1 MIKAYNT
8 VRVFIKSYFEGNSR
22 TNLLV
27 KNVFSSLI
35 LRGLGTA
42 INFLFVPLVINF
54 VNAERYG
61 IWLTLSS
68 VLTWFTLLDI
78 GFGNG
83 LRNKFSEA
91 VALDDIKEQRKLIH
105 TTAAVLILISAL
117 IFILNVIF
125 TDQIKWD
132 EFLGVDASYRTEL
145 QQLVFLLIS
154 FFSLQFIFQIYNPI
168 QYALQKPAMIAR
180 TILVG
185 NALGLIGILYL
196 REFSEPSLFNLGF
209 VVMGSNVLSIFL
221 FTAYFFI
228 VQRRDL
234 IQKIE
239 KPTLDTLG
247 SIFSLGIKFF
257 FLNIAYMVQFQ
268 TSNFLISKYFTPEK
282 VTEFN
287 IAFKLFSVASLVFGI
302 ILSPVWSSVTN
313 AQVNNDYTWIKKL
326 IKKLLLIWGV
336 IAIGS
341 IIVLMIA
348 PTIYNL
354 WIGDIITIPFIT
366 SLGVLLIVLSNCFS
380 EIFISVLNG
389 MGKVNLQFYISIFVI
404 IFFVPIAYY
413 FSVELEY
420 GIFGICMAIVITNV
434 NGLIVAPYQV
444 YIEMRKNRKLP
455 A

>member
-444 YIEMRKNRKLP
+444 YVEMRKNRKLP

>member
-1 MIKAYNT
+1 MIKRFNT
-8 VRVFIKSYFEGNSR
+8 VKVFIQSYFEGNSR

-91 VALDDIKEQRKLIH
+91 VALDDIKEQRKLVH
-105 TTAAVLILISAL
+105 TTTAVLILISAL
-117 IFILNVIF
+117 IFTLNIIF
-125 TDQIKWD
+125 TNQIKWD
-132 EFLGVDASYRTEL
+132 EFLGVDVSYRTEL

-239 KPTLDTLG
+239 RPTLDTLG

-287 IAFKLFSVASLVFGI
+287 IAFKLFSVASLIFGI

-313 AQVNNDYTWIKKL
+313 AQVNNDYRWIKKL
-326 IKKLLLIWGV
+326 INKLLLIWGV

-341 IIVLMIA
+341 IIVLLIA

-354 WIGDIITIPFIT
+354 WIGEIITIPFIT

-413 FSVELEY
+413 LSVELSY

-444 YIEMRKNRKLP
+444 YVEMRKNRKLP

>member
-1 MIKAYNT
+1 MIKRFNSI
-8 VRVFIKSYFEGNSR
+8 RVIIQSYFQGNSR

-27 KNVFSSLI
+27 KNVFSSLV

-91 VALDDIKEQRKLIH
+91 VALNDIKEQRKLVH
-105 TTAAVLILISAL
+105 TTAAVLILISTI
-117 IFILNVIF
+117 IFSLNIIF
-125 TDQIKWD
+125 TDQIHWD
-132 EFLGVDASYRTEL
+132 EFLGVDVSYREEL

-196 REFSEPSLFNLGF
+196 REFSEPSLINLGA
-209 VVMGSNVLSIFL
+209 VVMGSNVLSIFC

-228 VQRRDL
+228 FQRPDL
-234 IQKIE
+234 IRKIE
-239 KPTLDTLG
+239 KPTMDTLG

-313 AQVNNDYTWIKKL
+313 AQVNNDYAWIRKL
-326 IKKLLLIWGV
+326 IKKLLLIWTV

-354 WIGDIITIPFIT
+354 WIGDVINIPFIT
-366 SLGVLLIVLSNCFS
+366 SFGVLLIVLSNCFS

-404 IFFVPIAYY
+404 LFFVPIAYLL
-413 FSVELEY
+413 SVQLEY

-434 NGLIVAPYQV
+434 NGLLVAPYQV
-444 YIEMRKNRKLP
+444 YMEMRKNKKLSV
-455 A
+455 

>member
-1 MIKAYNT
+1 MIKRFNSI
-8 VRVFIKSYFEGNSR
+8 RVLIQSYFQGNSR

-105 TTAAVLILISAL
+105 TTAAVLIIISAV
-117 IFILNVIF
+117 IFILNVVF
-125 TDQIKWD
+125 TDQLKWD

-239 KPTLDTLG
+239 RPTLETLRA
-247 SIFSLGIKFF
+247 IFSLGIKFF

-287 IAFKLFSVASLVFGI
+287 IAFKLFSVAALIFGI

-313 AQVNNDYTWIKKL
+313 AQVNNDYRWIRKL
-326 IKKLLLIWGV
+326 INKLLLIWAV
-336 IAIGS
+336 IAGGS

-389 MGKVNLQFYISIFVI
+389 MGKVNLQFYMSILVI

-413 FSVELEY
+413 LSVELEY

-434 NGLIVAPYQV
+434 NGLVVAPYQV
-444 YIEMRKNRKLP
+444 YMEMRKNRKLP

>member
-1 MIKAYNT
+1 MIKRFNSI
-8 VRVFIKSYFEGNSR
+8 RVIVQSYFQGNSR

-444 YIEMRKNRKLP
+444 YVEMRKNRKLP

>member
-1 MIKAYNT
+1 MIKRYNT
-8 VRVFIKSYFEGNSR
+8 VKVFIQSYFEGNSR

-117 IFILNVIF
+117 IFALNIIF

-132 EFLGVDASYRTEL
+132 EFLGVDVSYRTEL

-239 KPTLDTLG
+239 RPTLDTLG

-287 IAFKLFSVASLVFGI
+287 IAFKLFSVASLIFGI

-313 AQVNNDYTWIKKL
+313 AQVNNDYRWIKKL
-326 IKKLLLIWGV
+326 INKLLLIWGV

-354 WIGDIITIPFIT
+354 WIGEIITIPFIT
-366 SLGVLLIVLSNCFS
+366 SFGVLLIVLSNCFS

-413 FSVELEY
+413 LSVELSY

-444 YIEMRKNRKLP
+444 YVEMRKNRKLP
-455 A
+455 S

>member
-1 MIKAYNT
+1 MIKRFNT
-8 VRVFIKSYFEGNSR
+8 VKVFIQSYFEGNSR

-91 VALDDIKEQRKLIH
+91 VALDDIEEQRKLVH

-117 IFILNVIF
+117 IFTLNIIF
-125 TDQIKWD
+125 TNQIKWD
-132 EFLGVDASYRTEL
+132 EFLGVDVSYRTEL

-239 KPTLDTLG
+239 RPTLDTLG

-268 TSNFLISKYFTPEK
+268 TS
-282 VTEFN
+282 
-287 IAFKLFSVASLVFGI
+287 I

-313 AQVNNDYTWIKKL
+313 AQVNNDYRWIKKL
-326 IKKLLLIWGV
+326 INKLLLIWGV

-341 IIVLMIA
+341 IIVLLIA

-354 WIGDIITIPFIT
+354 WIGEIITIPFIT

-413 FSVELEY
+413 LSVELSY

-444 YIEMRKNRKLP
+444 YVEMRKNRKLP

>member
-1 MIKAYNT
+1 MIKRFNS
-8 VRVFIKSYFEGNSR
+8 IKVIIQSYFQGNSR
-22 TNLLV
+22 TNLLI

-91 VALDDIKEQRKLIH
+91 VALDDIKEQRKLVH
-105 TTAAVLILISAL
+105 TTAAVLILISTV

-125 TDQIKWD
+125 TDQLKWD
-132 EFLGVDASYRTEL
+132 EFLGVDASYRSEL

-168 QYALQKPAMIAR
+168 QFALQKPAMIAR
-180 TILVG
+180 TILLG
-185 NALGLIGILYL
+185 NVLGLIGILYL

-221 FTAYFFI
+221 FTAYFFLI
-228 VQRRDL
+228 QRPDL

-239 KPTLDTLG
+239 KPTVDTLG

-268 TSNFLISKYFTPEK
+268 TSNFLISKYFRPEK

-287 IAFKLFSVASLVFGI
+287 IAFKLFSVASLIFGI

-326 IKKLLLIWGV
+326 IKKLLLIWSV
-336 IAIGS
+336 IAVGCIIG
-341 IIVLMIA
+341 LLLA

-366 SLGVLLIVLSNCFS
+366 SLGVVLIVLSNCFS
-380 EIFISVLNG
+380 EIFINVLNG

-404 IFFVPIAYY
+404 LFFVPIAY
-413 FSVELEY
+413 FLSVEMGY
-420 GIFGICMAIVITNV
+420 GIFGICMAIVVTNV

-444 YIEMRKNRKLP
+444 YVEMRKNRKLS

>member
-1 MIKAYNT
+1 MIKRFNSI
-8 VRVFIKSYFEGNSR
+8 RVIIQSYFQGNSR

-105 TTAAVLILISAL
+105 TTAAVLILISAV
-117 IFILNVIF
+117 IFILNVVF

-180 TILVG
+180 VILVG

-239 KPTLDTLG
+239 RPTLDTLG

-287 IAFKLFSVASLVFGI
+287 IAFKLFSVASLIFGI

-326 IKKLLLIWGV
+326 IKKLLLIWAV
-336 IAIGS
+336 IAVGS
-341 IIVLMIA
+341 IIVLLMA

-413 FSVELEY
+413 LSVDMGY

-444 YIEMRKNRKLP
+444 YVEMRKNRKLP

>member
-1 MIKAYNT
+1 MIKRYNT
-8 VRVFIKSYFEGNSR
+8 VKVFIQSYFEGNSR

-168 QYALQKPAMIAR
+168 QYALQKPAMISR

-209 VVMGSNVLSIFL
+209 VVMGSNVFSIFC
-221 FTAYFFI
+221 FTVYFFV
-228 VQRRDL
+228 VQRPDL
-234 IQKIE
+234 IRKIE
-239 KPTLDTLG
+239 RPTLDTLS

-287 IAFKLFSVASLVFGI
+287 IAFKLFSVGYLVFGI

-313 AQVNNDYTWIKKL
+313 AQVNNDYAWIGKL
-326 IKKLLLIWGV
+326 IKKLLLIWSV

-341 IIVLMIA
+341 LIILFIA
-348 PTIYNL
+348 PTVYNL
-354 WIGDIITIPFIT
+354 WIGDIVTIPFIT
-366 SLGVLLIVLSNCFS
+366 SLGVMLIILSNCFS
-380 EIFISVLNG
+380 EIFVSVLNG

-413 FSVELEY
+413 LSVELEY
-420 GIFGICMAIVITNV
+420 GIFGICMAIVVTNV

-444 YIEMRKNRKLP
+444 YLEMRKNRKLP
-455 A
+455 V

>member
-1 MIKAYNT
+1 MIKRFNSI
-8 VRVFIKSYFEGNSR
+8 RVLIQSYFQGNSR

-91 VALDDIKEQRKLIH
+91 VALDDIKEQRKLVH
-105 TTAAVLILISAL
+105 TTAAVLILISAV
-117 IFILNVIF
+117 IFILNVVF

-132 EFLGVDASYRTEL
+132 EFLGVDVSYRTEL

-239 KPTLDTLG
+239 KPTMDTLG

-336 IAIGS
+336 IAAGS
-341 IIVLMIA
+341 LIVLMIA

-366 SLGVLLIVLSNCFS
+366 SLGVVLIVLSNCFS

-404 IFFVPIAYY
+404 IFFVPIAY
-413 FSVELEY
+413 FLSVEMGY
-420 GIFGICMAIVITNV
+420 GIFGICMAIVVTNV
-434 NGLIVAPYQV
+434 NGLLVAPYQV
-444 YIEMRKNRKLP
+444 YVEMRKNRKLP

>member
-1 MIKAYNT
+1 MIKRFNT
-8 VRVFIKSYFEGNSR
+8 VKVFIQSYFEGNSR

-91 VALDDIKEQRKLIH
+91 VALDDIEEQRKLVH

-117 IFILNVIF
+117 IFTLNIIF
-125 TDQIKWD
+125 TNQIKWD
-132 EFLGVDASYRTEL
+132 EFLGVDVSYRTEL

-239 KPTLDTLG
+239 RPTLDTLG

-287 IAFKLFSVASLVFGI
+287 IAFKLFSVASLIFGI

-313 AQVNNDYTWIKKL
+313 AQVNNDYRWIKKL
-326 IKKLLLIWGV
+326 INKLLLIWGV

-341 IIVLMIA
+341 IIVLLIA

-354 WIGDIITIPFIT
+354 WIGEIITIPFIT

-413 FSVELEY
+413 LSVELSY

-444 YIEMRKNRKLP
+444 YVEMRKNRKLP

>member
-1 MIKAYNT
+1 MIKRFNSI
-8 VRVFIKSYFEGNSR
+8 RVIIQSYFQGNSR

-105 TTAAVLILISAL
+105 TTAAVLIFISAV
-117 IFILNVIF
+117 IFILNVVF
-125 TDQIKWD
+125 TDQLKWD

-239 KPTLDTLG
+239 RPTLETLRA
-247 SIFSLGIKFF
+247 IFSLGIKFF

-287 IAFKLFSVASLVFGI
+287 IAFKLFSVAALIFGI

-313 AQVNNDYTWIKKL
+313 AQVNNDYRWIRKL
-326 IKKLLLIWGV
+326 INKLLLIWSV
-336 IAIGS
+336 IAVGS
-341 IIVLMIA
+341 IIVLFMA
-348 PTIYNL
+348 PTIYDL

-389 MGKVNLQFYISIFVI
+389 MGKVNLQFYMSILVI

-413 FSVELEY
+413 LSVELEY

-444 YIEMRKNRKLP
+444 FIEMRKNRKLP

>member
-1 MIKAYNT
+1 MIKRFNSI
-8 VRVFIKSYFEGNSR
+8 RVIIQSYFQGNSR
-22 TNLLV
+22 TNLLI

-91 VALDDIKEQRKLIH
+91 VALDDIKEQRKLVH
-105 TTAAVLILISAL
+105 TTAAVLILISTI

-145 QQLVFLLIS
+145 QQLIFLLIS

-168 QYALQKPAMIAR
+168 QFALQKPAMIAR
-180 TILVG
+180 TILLG

-196 REFSEPSLFNLGF
+196 REFSEPSLINLGA

-221 FTAYFFI
+221 FTAYFFLF
-228 VQRRDL
+228 QRPDL
-234 IQKIE
+234 IRKIE
-239 KPTLDTLG
+239 KPTADTLG

-268 TSNFLISKYFTPEK
+268 TSNFLISKYFSPEK

-326 IKKLLLIWGV
+326 IKKLLLIWVV
-336 IAIGS
+336 IAVGCV
-341 IIVLMIA
+341 IVLLIA

-366 SLGVLLIVLSNCFS
+366 SLGVVLIVLSNCFS

-404 IFFVPIAYY
+404 IFFVPIAYF
-413 FSVELEY
+413 FSVELGY
-420 GIFGICMAIVITNV
+420 GIFGICMAIVVTNV

-444 YIEMRKNRKLP
+444 YVEMRKNRKLP

>member
-1 MIKAYNT
+1 MIKRFNSI
-8 VRVFIKSYFEGNSR
+8 RVLIQSYFQGNSR

-105 TTAAVLILISAL
+105 TTAAVLICISAV
-117 IFILNVIF
+117 IFILNVVF
-125 TDQIKWD
+125 TDQLKWD

-239 KPTLDTLG
+239 RPTLETLRG
-247 SIFSLGIKFF
+247 IFSLGIKFF

-282 VTEFN
+282 VAEFN
-287 IAFKLFSVASLVFGI
+287 IAFKLFSVAALIFGI

-313 AQVNNDYTWIKKL
+313 AQVNNDYRWIRKL
-326 IKKLLLIWGV
+326 INKLLLIWAV
-336 IAIGS
+336 IAVGS
-341 IIVLMIA
+341 IIVLLIA

-389 MGKVNLQFYISIFVI
+389 MGKVNLQFYMSILVI
-404 IFFVPIAYY
+404 IFFVPIAY
-413 FSVELEY
+413 FLSVTLEY

-444 YIEMRKNRKLP
+444 YVEMRKNRKLP

>member
-1 MIKAYNT
+1 MIKRYNT
-8 VRVFIKSYFEGNSR
+8 VKVFIQSYFEGNSR

-91 VALDDIKEQRKLIH
+91 VALDDIEEQRKLVH

-117 IFILNVIF
+117 IFTLNIIF
-125 TDQIKWD
+125 TNQIKWD
-132 EFLGVDASYRTEL
+132 EFLGVDVSYRTEL

-239 KPTLDTLG
+239 RPTLDTLG

-287 IAFKLFSVASLVFGI
+287 IAFKLFSVASLIFGI

-313 AQVNNDYTWIKKL
+313 AQVNNDYRWIKKL
-326 IKKLLLIWGV
+326 INKLLLIWGV

-341 IIVLMIA
+341 IIVLLIA

-354 WIGDIITIPFIT
+354 WIGEIITIPFIT

-413 FSVELEY
+413 LSVELSY

-444 YIEMRKNRKLP
+444 YVEMRKNRKLP

>member
-1 MIKAYNT
+1 MIKRFNT
-8 VRVFIKSYFEGNSR
+8 VKVFIQSYFEGNSR

-91 VALDDIKEQRKLIH
+91 VALDDIEEQRKLVH

-117 IFILNVIF
+117 IFTLNIIF
-125 TDQIKWD
+125 TNQIKWD
-132 EFLGVDASYRTEL
+132 EFLGVDVSYRTEL

-239 KPTLDTLG
+239 RPTLDTLG

-287 IAFKLFSVASLVFGI
+287 IAFKLFSVASLIFGI

-313 AQVNNDYTWIKKL
+313 AQVNNDYRWIKKL
-326 IKKLLLIWGV
+326 INKLLLIWGV

-341 IIVLMIA
+341 IIVLLIA

-354 WIGDIITIPFIT
+354 WIGEIITIP
-366 SLGVLLIVLSNCFS
+366 
-380 EIFISVLNG
+380 
-389 MGKVNLQFYISIFVI
+389 
-404 IFFVPIAYY
+404 
-413 FSVELEY
+413 
-420 GIFGICMAIVITNV
+420 
-434 NGLIVAPYQV
+434 
-444 YIEMRKNRKLP
+444 
-455 A
+455 